1 MDITKENKDDL
12 NAVLKVR
19 IVPEDYQERVDKVVK
34 DYKKKAKMNGF
45 RPGKVPES
53 LVRKMYGRDIKIDEI
68 HKLIQEKLSEYIKNE
83 NLEILGKPL
92 PSKEEQKSINWDK
105 ESEFEFAFDIAM
117 APEFDLEI
125 SEEDKVPYYTIKVS
139 DELIDKQVG
148 NYLERFGE
156 FKPIDSVQNK
166 DEIISA
172 HVTELDEEGNPKE
185 GGIVKEDATISLQVI
200 KEEEIKNKFEGAQVG
215 DEIDV
220 DLKKAFPNNT
230 EISSMLNID
239 KEEAEN
245 VEGQFRISITEIKQF
260 EKAEQNQELFDKIYG
275 EGNVTSEEE
284 FRQKIKEEIEE
295 HLKPESKRKLTQD
308 IKNYFVEKINPEL
321 PIDFLKRWLKETQ
334 QDENFSEEDIEKEI
348 PRFEEELKWDLIKN
362 KIIKENHIQVDENEV
377 LELAKEVTALQ
388 FQQYGLGNL
397 PDEQLEQYAP
407 ELLKKEEDRRKFYE
421 RKYEEKVIDYI
432 KERITLEEKEVTS
445 EEFQEMIQEDQNKQ
459 TGQ

>member
-220 DLKKAFPNNT
+220 DLKKAFPSNT